1 MARKVD
7 FNFTIDYDKV
17 QNIFIYKDS
26 ENIKAEF
33 CKITFAE
40 NNPTDN
46 TDIQSMPL
54 CDVIDACKSLG
65 YDGIIDLFCIGGG
78 RDIDDVLDAVKAI
91 QENFSNYAIIMGY
104 HISFSNAPSEKNDN
118 TEDVIELGPM
128 DCIDDDPHFSPYPY
142 TGWMRYMYIG
152 SYWTDTNNRRYDLV
166 AERACRYRLKQEY
179 DKTNKLL
186 DILHKT
192 NDKEM
197 TEEFQEYKKMLE
209 NLMATI

>member
-17 QNIFIYKDS
+17 QNIFVYKDS

-40 NNPTDN
+40 NNPADN

-54 CDVIDACKSLG
+54 YDVIDACKSLG

-78 RDIDDVLDAVKAI
+78 RDIDDVLDAINVI
-91 QENFSNYAIIMGY
+91 QENFSNYAIIIGY
-104 HISFSNAPSEKNDN
+104 HISFSNAPSEETDN
-118 TEDVIELGPM
+118 TEDVLELGFVG
-128 DCIDDDPHFSPYPY
+128 CIDDEPSFSPYPY
-142 TGWMRYMYIG
+142 TGWMRYIYIG
-152 SYWTDTNNRRYDLV
+152 SYLSNTNNKYDLIV
-166 AERACRYRLKQEY
+166 ERAYRYRLKHEY

-186 DILHKT
+186 DLLRKT
-192 NDKEM
+192 EDKEM
-197 TEEFQEYKKMLE
+197 TQEFQDYKNMLG
-209 NLMATI
+209 NLMATT